1 MRHLD
6 TLLWI
11 QQAVRSRRIDLRKVL
26 GETNPADIVTK
37 HSSSSVKLENLV
49 SVYGCKYS
57 DGRASSALM
66 LRRSEST
73 KVRMVQASENIDKV
87 ADSWASGQTPPI
99 ISHLHLSKEKLDVRH
114 PILVPDEKPL
124 HDLQQDDAFTCTA
137 IISLLHYTV
146 N

>member
-1 MRHLD
+1 
-6 TLLWI
+6 
-11 QQAVRSRRIDLRKVL
+11 
-26 GETNPADIVTK
+26 
-37 HSSSSVKLENLV
+37 
-49 SVYGCKYS
+49 
-57 DGRASSALM
+57 M
-66 LRRSEST
+66 LRRGEST

-124 HDLQQDDAFTCTA
+124 HDLQQDDASTCTA
-137 IISLLHYTV
+137 IRLLLHHKV